1 MNAFLYLEAQTA
13 VNQASVYL
21 YLQLIAVFTL
31 LLLLVQREIT
41 YNVQEDFARTLWR
54 VSLVGIV
61 PLLIAFLLIL
71 LWHLDRA
78 G

>member
-1 MNAFLYLEAQTA
+1 MNPFLYLDAQNA

-78 G
+78 S